1 MRGKGWSL
9 RLHACGPK
17 VLLLLDEIEDEF
29 EKRVGGSA
37 DGRVGV
43 GQAKRARA

>member
-1 MRGKGWSL
+1 
-9 RLHACGPK
+9 

-29 EKRVGGSA
+29 EKCVGGSA

-43 GQAKRARA
+43 GQRPNALKR